1 MTIVRFIAVGAV
13 NSAVGLAVFATLQ
26 ALLGGYRIA
35 AVIAVPICV
44 LFSHA
49 TMGRLVF
56 ASRRFA
62 TLFPFAIIYAV
73 LGVVN
78 ALIIEAVVRLDHS
91 SLTGQLTALPFIAV
105 LSYFANKNIVFRQ
118 AR

>member
-13 NSAVGLAVFATLQ
+13 NSAVALVVFAALQ
-26 ALLGGYRIA
+26 ALFGDYRIA
-35 AVIAVPICV
+35 AIIAVPICV

-56 ASRRFA
+56 ANRRFG
-62 TLFPFAIIYAV
+62 TLLPFVILYAA
-73 LGVVN
+73 LGVAN
-78 ALIIEAVVRLDHS
+78 ALIIEAVVRLGHS
-91 SLTGQLTALPFIAV
+91 SLLGQLTALPFIAV
-105 LSYFANKNIVFRQ
+105 LSYLANKNIVFRQ